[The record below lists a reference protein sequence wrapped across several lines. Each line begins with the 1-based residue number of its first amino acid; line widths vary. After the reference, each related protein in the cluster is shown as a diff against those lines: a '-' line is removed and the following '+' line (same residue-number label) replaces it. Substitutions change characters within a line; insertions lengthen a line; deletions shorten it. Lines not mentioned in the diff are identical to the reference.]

1 MKKLLIL
8 QGAQANQAIR
18 HLNLAKPRPATL
30 ADAVDGWFKWR
41 KKVSE
46 TSAANYLTYLRSWLK
61 TCGSTAIAKINE
73 DHISEWVN
81 AGRKLKSREYRL
93 SVVRSF
99 YDYLAAKGLVAG
111 NPSMLVRIDY
121 NTMSH
126 ANKETREVKV
136 FSDHEF
142 RTLVKWLD
150 DEILRATHDF
160 RDRTGTFLLRK
171 LGKDINRL
179 EFWKWAVILS
189 RCTGL
194 RFGDICQL
202 ERACFGREF
211 TVWTDKR
218 NRRVVP
224 HIWNMELF
232 DATFKGLT
240 RTGDYV
246 FPVERGVYLNELTRT
261 ILPKQFARICRFA
274 GLAGHTFH
282 GLRHTYATE
291 CARAG
296 IPTPHIAQSL
306 GHRNLATTRNYIH

>member
-1 MKKLLIL
+1 MKKFSFQDAQL
-8 QGAQANQAIR
+8 QRTIHQT
-18 HLNLAKPRPATL
+18 NLARARPATL
-30 ADAVDGWFKWR
+30 LDAVDGWFKWR

-61 TCGSTAIAKINE
+61 TCGRTAIEKIDE

-99 YDYLAAKGLVAG
+99 FDYLAARGLVAG

-126 ANKETREVKV
+126 ADKETREVKV

-150 DEILRATHDF
+150 DEILRATKNSQH
-160 RDRTGTFLLRK
+160 RTGAFLLRK

-179 EFWKWAVILS
+179 EFWKKAVILS

-194 RFGDICQL
+194 RFGDICQI
-202 ERACFGREF
+202 EWACFGKEF

-218 NRRVVP
+218 NRRVTP
-224 HIWNMELF
+224 HIWNPELF

-240 RTGDYV
+240 WTGDYV

-261 ILPKQFARICRFA
+261 ILPKQFNRICRFA

-306 GHRNLATTRNYIH
+306 GHRNLTTTRNYIH